1 MRRTS
6 GARAVAVGAVVLLA
20 VVSAIAV
27 GATNAASPRAA
38 GPVAAVAPTAVTPA
52 ALDLTWTNLSL
63 ANAAQPPPRVTGS
76 MVYDSELGE
85 VVLFGG
91 QYFNGTTDAT
101 DFYNDT
107 WTFAHGVWTNVTT
120 TVAPSPR
127 SGAGLAY
134 DPANNEVVLFGG
146 RGAARND
153 LNDTWTWTDGTWTNI
168 SATVG
173 PSPPPGFWFSM
184 AYDAQTEAIL
194 LFGGVNVTDGVQETY
209 TNATWSFIGNQWTHL
224 SPATVPPGRQTQAM
238 VWDTVDGEMVMFG
251 GQGSVETLND
261 TWTYYDADW
270 NQDTNP
276 VHPGARGGEGIA
288 FDSSINRVVLYGGT
302 PAPDDFYSTWLY
314 VGGTWTQYN
323 TSLVPNNPQAT
334 YGQFVYDAAANEV
347 VDLNEPLG
355 EGPVST
361 WVLTITNA
369 PIGPSSF
376 SVTLTANPASIA
388 LGAESNLTADVSGGT
403 SPFHYSY
410 SGLPAGCTT
419 ENTPTLPCTP
429 TAAGSFRITV
439 TATDD
444 LGNTTQGNA
453 TLTVT
458 SSSGASAPS
467 SSGVG
472 DWVWILVAVV
482 VVVVVLV
489 VLVVARRRR
498 PSPPAPPGA
507 PPFNGPP
514 VPPPPPPGS

>member
-1 MRRTS
+1 MR
-6 GARAVAVGAVVLLA
+6 AIVAWAILTVVLVSTIG
-20 VVSAIAV
+20 VVSLSAA
-27 GATNAASPRAA
+27 ATVAHASSAPVPAA
-38 GPVAAVAPTAVTPA
+38 GVSPD

-63 ANAAQPPPRVTGS
+63 SNAAQPPPRVTGS
-76 MVYDSELGE
+76 MVYDSALGE

-91 QYFNGTTDAT
+91 QYFNGTSDAT

-120 TVAPSPR
+120 PVAPSPR

-134 DPANNEVVLFGG
+134 DPANNEIVLFGG
-146 RGAARND
+146 RGAERND

-168 SATVG
+168 TSAVG
-173 PSPPPGFWFSM
+173 PSPPPGFWSSM

-194 LFGGVNVTDGVQETY
+194 LFGGVNITDGLQETY

-238 VWDTVDGEMVMFG
+238 IWDTVDNEMVMFG

-261 TWTYYDADW
+261 TWTYYDANW
-270 NQDTNP
+270 VQDTTP

-288 FDSSINRVVLYGGT
+288 YDSSINRVVLYGGT

-314 VGGTWTQYN
+314 AGGTWTQYN
-323 TSLVPNNPQAT
+323 TTLVPTNPQAT
-334 YGQFVYDAAANEV
+334 YGQFVYDAADNEV

-361 WVLTITNA
+361 WVLKITNA
-369 PIGPSSF
+369 AIGPPTF
-376 SVTLTANPASIA
+376 SVTLNADPGSIV
-388 LGAESNLTADVSGGT
+388 LGAETNLTAVVTGGT
-403 SPFHYSY
+403 APIRYAY
-410 SGLPAGCTT
+410 TGLPAGCTSQ
-419 ENTPTLPCTP
+419 NLATLPCIP
-429 TAAGSFRITV
+429 SASGSFRITV

-458 SSSGASAPS
+458 TSPGSTSPS
-467 SSGVG
+467 SSGTG
-472 DWVWILVAVV
+472 DWIWILLVV
-482 VVVVVLV
+482 VVVVVILV
-489 VLVVARRRR
+489 VLLFARRRR
-498 PSPPAPPGA
+498 PAPAPPGA